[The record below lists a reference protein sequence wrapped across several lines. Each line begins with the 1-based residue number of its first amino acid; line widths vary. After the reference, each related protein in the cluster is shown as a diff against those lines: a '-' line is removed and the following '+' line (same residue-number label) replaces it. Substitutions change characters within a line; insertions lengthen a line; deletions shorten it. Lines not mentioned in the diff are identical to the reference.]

1 MGTSIIRTVTAYI
14 VGWLLS
20 FSAVQAIGLGA
31 DQLTWLVLAAITGL
45 STVLGSLYYA
55 LMRKLEER
63 WPWFGYLL
71 GRKGAPVYQARHA
84 S

>member
-1 MGTSIIRTVTAYI
+1 MATSIIRTVTAYI
-14 VGWLLS
+14 VGWALS
-20 FSAVQAIGLGA
+20 FSAVQAVGLDA
-31 DQLTWLVLAAITGL
+31 DQLTWLVLAVITGG

-55 LMRKLEER
+55 VLRALERR
-63 WPWFGYLL
+63 WPWVGYLL